1 VSAVKRTEPRARA
14 AARPLKRAFSLAA
27 ALAGALLLGACA
39 SAPSTAYGQMPQAAA
54 PMPAAQAATTAP
66 AAAVSAQVRAFRSFY
81 AAHGIPEMPSSAP
94 KTYFSSDE
102 WAARALELA
111 RGAKDYIFVST
122 FLINSH
128 EVNQAILE
136 TLARKAEEGVKV
148 YVMFD
153 SSAYFTY
160 MPDFTTFLPT
170 ALAYFRGTK
179 VHVAEYNPMTGTKLF
194 ALTSLFERDHRKF
207 WVVDGERV
215 ALGGM
220 NLNYYSLAPSG
231 QYSNIDTFVE
241 IEGAEP
247 ARRMAASF
255 CETWNRNSPDP
266 IEAEAF
272 RIRETPADSAVWLI
286 DQKPGGNSVVDA
298 LFDSFFQN
306 AEKELWLLQAYA
318 FTTPALI
325 RKVAMATGRGV
336 KVHLVLS
343 ANSFRL
349 SYDYAA
355 KYCIEDLI
363 EAGASV
369 YMFDPPDR
377 SFLHYKLLL
386 ADGRVAAFGS
396 PNYNFRSQYLSRELA
411 IVSADPATAEKTL
424 RNVEDLLRYAAPVS
438 LEEAKRYRSAKY
450 LAAYLEMLFGG

>member
-1 VSAVKRTEPRARA
+1 M
-14 AARPLKRAFSLAA
+14 KRAGPSVFAA
-27 ALAGALLLGACA
+27 ALAAALLLGACA
-39 SAPSTAYGQMPQAAA
+39 SAPPTAPGQAPAAGLAAA
-54 PMPAAQAATTAP
+54 ATPAPPPAARAVAAQAAS
-66 AAAVSAQVRAFRSFY
+66 VQERAFREFY
-81 AAHGIPEMPSSAP
+81 AARGIPELPSSPP

-111 RGAKDYIFVST
+111 RGAKDYILIST

-128 EVNQAILE
+128 EVNRAILE
-136 TLARKAEEGVKV
+136 TLARKAAEGVRV
-148 YVMFD
+148 YVIFD

-160 MPDFTTFLPT
+160 MPDMTTFLPT

-179 VHVAEYNPMTGTKLF
+179 VRVAEYNPITGAKLF
-194 ALTSLFERDHRKF
+194 ALPSLFERDHRKF

-231 QYSNIDTFVE
+231 HYSNIDTFVE

-247 ARRMAASF
+247 ARRMVASF
-255 CETWNRNSPDP
+255 CDTWNRNSPGP
-266 IEAEAF
+266 IEAEDF
-272 RIRETPADSAVWLI
+272 RIRERPADSSVWLV
-286 DQKPGGNSVVDA
+286 DQKPGKGSSVDA

-325 RKVAMATGRGV
+325 KKVASATKRGV
-336 KVHLVLS
+336 KVHLALS

-355 KYCIEDLI
+355 KYCAEDLI

-369 YMFDPPDR
+369 YMFDPPDH

-411 IVSADPATAEKTL
+411 VVSADPATAAAAM
-424 RNVEDLLRYAAPVS
+424 RNVEGLMRHARPVT
-438 LEEAKRYRSAKY
+438 LEEAKGYRGPKY

>member
-1 VSAVKRTEPRARA
+1 M
-14 AARPLKRAFSLAA
+14 KRAGLLALAA
-27 ALAGALLLGACA
+27 ALLLGACA
-39 SAPSTAYGQMPQAAA
+39 SAPPA
-54 PMPAAQAATTAP
+54 PPPLSPPAAQPTPGDAAT
-66 AAAVSAQVRAFRSFY
+66 QERAFREFY
-81 AAHGIPEMPSSAP
+81 AANGIPELPSSPP

-111 RGAKDYIFVST
+111 RGAKDYILVST

-128 EVNQAILE
+128 EVNHAILE
-136 TLARKAEEGVKV
+136 TLARKAAEGVKV
-148 YVMFD
+148 YVIFD

-160 MPDFTTFLPT
+160 MPDMTTFLPT

-179 VHVAEYNPMTGTKLF
+179 VRVAEYNPITGAKLF
-194 ALTSLFERDHRKF
+194 ALPSLFERDHRKF

-231 QYSNIDTFVE
+231 HYSNIDTFVE

-247 ARRMAASF
+247 ARRMVASF
-255 CETWNRNSPDP
+255 CETWNQNSPDP
-266 IEAEAF
+266 IDAEAF
-272 RIRETPADSAVWLI
+272 RIRERPADSAVWLV
-286 DQKPGGNSVVDA
+286 DQKPGGGSSVDA

-325 RKVAMATGRGV
+325 KKVAAATRRGV
-336 KVHLVLS
+336 KVRLVLS

-355 KYCIEDLI
+355 KYCVKDLI

-377 SFLHYKLLL
+377 SFLHYKLIL

-411 IVSADPATAEKTL
+411 IVSADPATMATTM
-424 RNVEDLLRYAAPVS
+424 RNVEELMRYATPIT
-438 LEEAKRYRSAKY
+438 LEEAKGYRGPKY
-450 LAAYLEMLFGG
+450 LASYLEMLFGG